1 MKNLCCLLIFCIP
14 FNFAF
19 AQDSEETRYTVYY
32 FLGEECK
39 ICQYYTPKMKEYYNS
54 YASDSLSFLG
64 LFPNKYSSKSG
75 VNEFSEKYQIPFPL
89 KLEFFA
95 TKTKLFDIKITPE
108 VVVYDNEQDKILYKG
123 RIDDSYVRI
132 GKRRSVPTQF
142 ELEDVLQKIVDGLEV
157 TTAPGPAVGCFITL
171 RN

>member
-1 MKNLCCLLIFCIP
+1 MKYLYGLLFFCMP
-14 FNFAF
+14 FSDAF
-19 AQDSEETRYTVYY
+19 AQDAVETRFTVYY

-39 ICQYYTPKMKEYYNS
+39 ICQYYTPQMKDYHKT
-54 YASDSLSFLG
+54 YASDSLSFVG
-64 LFPNKYSSKSG
+64 LFPNKYSSTGG
-75 VNEFSEKYQIPFPL
+75 VIEFSEKYQIPFPL

-108 VVVYDNEQDKILYKG
+108 VVVYDNEHDKILYKG

-142 ELEDVLQKIVDGLEV
+142 ELEDVLQKIVTGQEV
-157 TTAPGPAVGCFITL
+157 TTSPGPAVGCFITL